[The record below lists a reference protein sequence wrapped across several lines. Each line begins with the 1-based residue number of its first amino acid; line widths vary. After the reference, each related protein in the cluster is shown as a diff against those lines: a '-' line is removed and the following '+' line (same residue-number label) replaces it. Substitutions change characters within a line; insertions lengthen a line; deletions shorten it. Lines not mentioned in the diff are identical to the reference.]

1 MKLSRWR
8 RFQVATIA
16 ALGYSVIALVGRT
29 LRWRVEGMH
38 HLERLCQRGRTPI
51 YAFWH
56 GRILACTY
64 YWRHR
69 GIVVI
74 ASESF
79 DGECIARI
87 IQRFDYGTVR
97 GSTSRGG
104 QRAIIRLKR
113 ALADGRPIGLTVDG
127 PRGPAQ
133 RAQPG
138 AIWLASTS
146 GQPVVPVHVEAARYW
161 TAGGWDRTQIP
172 KPFSQVALA
181 IGTPLEVP
189 ADRADGLLEAKRQE
203 LEGALNGL
211 SERACQMLK
220 A

>member
-16 ALGYSVIALVGRT
+16 ALGCPLIALGGRT

-38 HLERLCQRGRTPI
+38 HLEHLCQRGRTPI
-51 YAFWH
+51 YALWH
-56 GRILACTY
+56 ARILAFY
-64 YWRHR
+64 HLRHR

-74 ASESF
+74 VSESF
-79 DGECIARI
+79 DGEWVARI
-87 IQRFDYGTVR
+87 IRRFGYGTVR

-104 QRAIIRLKR
+104 RRAIIRLKR
-113 ALADGRPIGLTVDG
+113 ALAGGRATGITVDG

-138 AIWLASTS
+138 AIWLASAS

-161 TAGGWDRTQIP
+161 TAGGWDGMQIP

-189 ADRADGLLEAKRQE
+189 ADPADGLLEAKRQE

>member
-8 RFQVATIA
+8 RFQVAAIA
-16 ALGYSVIALVGRT
+16 ALGYPIIALVGRT

-38 HLERLCQRGRTPI
+38 HLEHLCQRGRTPI
-51 YAFWH
+51 YALWH
-56 GRILACTY
+56 DRILAFY
-64 YWRHR
+64 YLRHR

-74 ASESF
+74 VSESF
-79 DGECIARI
+79 DGEWVARI
-87 IQRFDYGTVR
+87 LQWFGYGTVR

-104 QRAIIRLKR
+104 RRAIIRLKR
-113 ALADGRPIGLTVDG
+113 ALADGRATGITVDG

-133 RAQPG
+133 RAQAG
-138 AIWLASTS
+138 AIWLASAS
-146 GQPVVPVHVEAARYW
+146 GQPILPVHVEAARYW

-189 ADRADGLLEAKRQE
+189 ADLADGLLEAKRQE

-211 SERACQMLK
+211 SERVCQMLK